1 MDDRGRLGLWLG
13 ISLSRMRRGARPDD
27 DGRGIFNSN
36 QTNERTNVPNGGS
49 VSGRTTADDRGR
61 RGRPARCAD
70 AMTDDDGRR
79 RTTRRA
85 SRVGRRASRTH
96 RAGRNRRR
104 FERCVNGRKMSA
116 FVRASRVVGF
126 DRFVHRA
133 RSVATD
139 VDGSR
144 GQRGVRAETT
154 FPFGSVRLKEKIS
167 FHSRAFVFFFLKKVG
182 NRALALSESN
192 QINAQ

>member
-1 MDDRGRLGLWLG
+1 M
-13 ISLSRMRRGARPDD
+13 
-27 DGRGIFNSN
+27 
-36 QTNERTNVPNGGS
+36 
-49 VSGRTTADDRGR
+49 
-61 RGRPARCAD
+61 
-70 AMTDDDGRR
+70 
-79 RTTRRA
+79 
-85 SRVGRRASRTH
+85 
-96 RAGRNRRR
+96 
-104 FERCVNGRKMSA
+104 NGRKMGA

-167 FHSRAFVFFFLKKVG
+167 FARAFVFFFLKKVG